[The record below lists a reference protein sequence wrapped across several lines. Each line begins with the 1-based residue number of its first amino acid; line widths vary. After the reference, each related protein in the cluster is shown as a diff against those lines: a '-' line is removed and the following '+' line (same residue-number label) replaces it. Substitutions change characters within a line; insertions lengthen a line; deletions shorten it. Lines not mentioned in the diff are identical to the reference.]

1 MRNGMLHQNFVLGVV
16 KVSFIKYY
24 LVVQRKTH
32 ALYYIVRMC
41 LYFYEKVKKSVLFV
55 SRDCVMLS
63 NVNMFYL
70 NKIEFCQ

>member
-55 SRDCVMLS
+55 SKRLWRLNYLCLVMS
-63 NVNMFYL
+63 ICF
-70 NKIEFCQ
+70 I